1 MDNEIINEEVSHNYS
16 RKRLYRRSQSF
27 SLGINDKS
35 TKPRTAPN
43 IILTDNH
50 NYNADTLNNDK
61 YTEYKYSD
69 NNNIFNGDDFIFND
83 GMKQRNFSISNG
95 NSKEIIIYQQNFP
108 KKLDSV
114 VNNNYDDLTTDD
126 TPSIVNEMKHFYK
139 SFTIQLELNDK
150 ENDKLSNNNSKEIN
164 TIKENNFK
172 SVNSIKLNK
181 ESNNDYDNNEVYSIE
196 ELTYEKKTGSENILL
211 QIHNN
216 KKYGINDNK
225 TKDDNTDVETQS
237 ENEYSK
243 GTSVSS
249 SSLSYNSS
257 YLTTPH
263 RRRSSLLQLLFSK
276 TRSRNNS
283 YIYSSQISSD
293 GYDGSSNSVNNSL
306 NGFMKNN
313 GENSHSHRKSKSV
326 SSGRESSLSLLYNK
340 NKEASYDISDILEI
354 GTKSPI
360 IEEDFHQ
367 EIHPN
372 TIKNKF
378 RKKRNSRDKRRSAIL
393 ENGHDISAVL
403 SLPNI
408 ELIGRK
414 SYENIV
420 ISIFLAE
427 KLRKILP
434 PYYRECHT
442 WELVY
447 NIIDY
452 GSSISTLLTNCEETH
467 LNGSFLL
474 AILDTEGR
482 IYGAYL
488 SEILHVSKT
497 FYGSGECFLWRLD
510 DENKEIEYF
519 RGSSENQYHIV
530 TDRSFIAFG
539 GGNGDF
545 GLYISSDL
553 LNGYTAYC
561 PTYNNPPLTPSCK
574 FECVNIE
581 LWGFN
586 FSK

>member
-1 MDNEIINEEVSHNYS
+1 M
-16 RKRLYRRSQSF
+16 
-27 SLGINDKS
+27 
-35 TKPRTAPN
+35 
-43 IILTDNH
+43 
-50 NYNADTLNNDK
+50 K
-61 YTEYKYSD
+61 Y
-69 NNNIFNGDDFIFND
+69 
-83 GMKQRNFSISNG
+83 
-95 NSKEIIIYQQNFP
+95 
-108 KKLDSV
+108 
-114 VNNNYDDLTTDD
+114 
-126 TPSIVNEMKHFYK
+126 FYK
-139 SFTIQLELNDK
+139 SFNLQLELNDK
-150 ENDKLSNNNSKEIN
+150 EKNDELSNDKSKKINNLEEKKYKSENLIKLSN
-164 TIKENNFK
+164 
-172 SVNSIKLNK
+172 
-181 ESNNDYDNNEVYSIE
+181 ESNNDYNDNEIRSIE
-196 ELTYEKKTGSENILL
+196 KLTYEKKIGSENILL
-211 QIHNN
+211 HIHNN
-216 KKYGINDNK
+216 DKYDIHNTKVQNDN
-225 TKDDNTDVETQS
+225 TENEIDS

-243 GTSVSS
+243 VTSVSS

-257 YLTTPH
+257 YSTAPR

-283 YIYSSQISSD
+283 SIFSSQISSV
-293 GYDGSSNSVNNSL
+293 GYDSSSNSVNNNNNF
-306 NGFMKNN
+306 NGSMNINN
-313 GENSHSHRKSKSV
+313 RENPRLRRKSKSV
-326 SSGRESSLSLLYNK
+326 SSGRESSFSLLYNK
-340 NKEASYDISDILEI
+340 DKDAPYDISDILEI
-354 GTKSPI
+354 GTNNPI
-360 IEEDFHQ
+360 FEEDFNQ

-372 TIKNKF
+372 KNKF
-378 RKKRNSRDKRRSAIL
+378 RKKKNSKEKRKSTIL
-393 ENGHDISAVL
+393 ENGHDINDVL
-403 SLPNI
+403 CLPNI

-427 KLRKILP
+427 KLRKVLP

-497 FYGSGECFLWRLD
+497 FYGSGECFLWRLN

-519 RGSSENQYHIV
+519 RGSFENQYHIV
-530 TDRSFIAFG
+530 TDKSFIAFG

-553 LNGYTAYC
+553 LNGYTSFC